1 MYYYLNKNNDKFVFK
16 LRGRIIR
23 INSTNKI
30 SYNLNNKFEFQT
42 LPTLKVNWIYKI
54 LLYKKYRFQ

>member
-16 LRGRIIR
+16 IRGCIIR
-23 INSTNKI
+23 INSTSKI
-30 SYNLNNKFEFQT
+30 SYSLNNKFEFQILLT
-42 LPTLKVNWIYKI
+42 SKVNWIYKI

>member
-23 INSTNKI
+23 INSTSKI

-42 LPTLKVNWIYKI
+42 LPTPKVNWIYKI
-54 LLYKKYRFQ
+54 LLYKKYGFQ